1 MHRGYIK
8 IWRKTLDSGLLQLPN
23 SLALFVYML
32 MEATHKPIRYGTVEL
47 ERGQLVTGRHKL
59 STELGMS
66 EQSVRTALEHL
77 IKFDFVTSKSTN
89 KYTVYTI
96 VNYNKYQDIDSAPN
110 QQNNQ
115 QVTNEQ
121 PTSNQQV
128 TTIQEHKHINTQ
140 EEIHIVPS
148 KLVDT
153 CPHEK
158 IIELY
163 HSTLPTMPSVKVWTE
178 KRRKLLQARWRE
190 DQKRQDLDYWERFFG
205 YVAKSDFLCGRTEKP
220 FNCDLEWMLN
230 ASNFVK
236 IIEGKYHAGL

>member
-1 MHRGYIK
+1 MV
-8 IWRKTLDSGLLQLPN
+8 D
-23 SLALFVYML
+23 
-32 MEATHKPIRYGTVEL
+32 L
-47 ERGQLVTGRHKL
+47 ERGQLCTGRHRL
-59 STELGMS
+59 AGELGMS
-66 EQSVRTALEHL
+66 EQTIRTALEHL
-77 IKFDFVTSKSTN
+77 HNLEMITSEPTN
-89 KYTVYTI
+89 KFTIYSI
-96 VNYNKYQDIDSAPN
+96 VNYNSYQDQQPTIN
-110 QQNNQ
+110 QPT
-115 QVTNEQ
+115 TNEQ
-121 PTSNQQV
+121 PTSNQPT
-128 TTIQEHKHINTQ
+128 TTIQEHKHINTK

>member
-47 ERGQLVTGRHKL
+47 KRGQLVTGRHKL

-77 IKFDFVTSKSTN
+77 IKFDFVTSKATN

-96 VNYNKYQDIDSAPN
+96 VNYNKYQDMDSAPN

-115 QVTNEQ
+115 QVTSEQ

-128 TTIQEHKHINTQ
+128 TTIQEHKHINTK
-140 EEIHIVPS
+140 EIKPLS
-148 KLVDT
+148 D
-153 CPHEK
+153 
-158 IIELY
+158 
-163 HSTLPTMPSVKVWTE
+163 
-178 KRRKLLQARWRE
+178 
-190 DQKRQDLDYWERFFG
+190 
-205 YVAKSDFLCGRTEKP
+205 KSDVLEVLGYLNEKASRNYKP
-220 FNCDLEWMLN
+220 VEANAKFITARINEGATVEEMKRVIDKKVMDWGNDQNMNKYLRPATLFNAEKFAQYSGETSKALPVGKFDVNEWL
-230 ASNFVK
+230 K
-236 IIEGKYHAGL
+236 TK

>member
-1 MHRGYIK
+1 MANPWFRMYSEFMHDPKVQMMTEQDQR
-8 IWRKTLDSGLLQLPN
+8 RLVMLLCMRCNSDVTLQDKHVTFTLRISEQEWAQTKACFVASGFIDSDNNVLNWAKRQFI
-23 SLALFVYML
+23 SDSSAARVAKHRAL
-32 MEATHKPIRYGTVEL
+32 HKPVTVTPSN
-47 ERGQLVTGRHKL
+47 VTVTPPEQNR
-59 STELGMS
+59 TE
-66 EQSVRTALEHL
+66 
-77 IKFDFVTSKSTN
+77 
-89 KYTVYTI
+89 
-96 VNYNKYQDIDSAPN
+96 
-110 QQNNQ
+110 QNIAEN
-115 QVTNEQ
+115 
-121 PTSNQQV
+121 
-128 TTIQEHKHINTQ
+128 NT
-140 EEIHIVPS
+140 VPS